1 MSAKQRIFKGHK
13 TLLGHRYVTLNEL
26 ELSPRFELFNHAR
39 DGFDWGYMGSGP
51 LQLAFC
57 ILYEM
62 RGEEFAKTYKT
73 EFAKDVIK
81 NLPSKNWILE
91 STDINPWIKTQEPL
105 ETEVKKKKKDP
116 NSTNV
121 VKEVCKDLGITQKK
135 LAKIL
140 EIPEGTVSS
149 WAVKNEIPR
158 LGKKAI
164 EFYQKSKQNQEIV
177 DKFRELIQL
186 VNP

>member
-1 MSAKQRIFKGHK
+1 MPKKHRIFKGHK
-13 TLLGHRYVTLNEL
+13 TLLGHKYVTLNEL
-26 ELSPRFELFNHAR
+26 ELNPRFEIFSHAR

-51 LQLAFC
+51 LQLAFA
-57 ILYEM
+57 ILYEIK
-62 RGEEFAKTYKT
+62 GEEFAKVYKT

-81 NLPSKNWILE
+81 NLSPKNWILE
-91 STDINPWIKTQEPL
+91 SSDIIPWIHAQKPL
-105 ETEVKKKKKDP
+105 ENELPKKKKDP

-121 VKEVCKDLGITQKK
+121 VKEACKSLGITQKK
-135 LAKIL
+135 LAQIL

-164 EFYQKSKQNQEIV
+164 EFYQKNKQNQEIV
-177 DKFRELIQL
+177 DKFKDLIQL
-186 VNP
+186 VNV